1 MKGYVY
7 ILASG
12 RNGTLY
18 VGVTSDLRRRLVE
31 HRNRLTPGFTSRYG
45 VDRLV
50 WFEQHDLVAAAIQ
63 REKRLKKYPRQWKL
77 NLIEEINPQ
86 WNDLSGWLLDLP
98 P

>member
-63 REKRLKKYPRQWKL
+63 REKRLKISAAMEAQP
-77 NLIEEINPQ
+77 
-86 WNDLSGWLLDLP
+86 D
-98 P
+98 